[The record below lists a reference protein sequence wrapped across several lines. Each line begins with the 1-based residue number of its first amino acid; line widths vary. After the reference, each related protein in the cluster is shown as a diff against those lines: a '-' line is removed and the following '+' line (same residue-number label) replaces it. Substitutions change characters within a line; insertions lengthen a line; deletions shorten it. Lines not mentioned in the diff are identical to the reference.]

1 MKKLF
6 LLFLFFI
13 ALKVNA
19 QKKPLDHTVYDGWQ
33 SISERM
39 ISNDGA
45 YVVYN
50 INPQEGNGELVIQ
63 NPLTKFKKV
72 IPRGYSASITEDSKY
87 LLFKIKPLFQDTRQ
101 AKIKKKKTDDMP
113 KDSLGIM
120 ELGSDSII
128 KIARVKNYKSPQKG
142 FGFVAYQL
150 EKKLPDTIKKK
161 VVADSLKIKNDMLAK
176 LADSFI
182 RKSIDSVKGN
192 ITREELMV
200 IANKAAAQI
209 IFKGK
214 DIADADGEETTVAA
228 TTEGTDLIL
237 KNLFNGN
244 EITFKLVTDF
254 YFDKQGKI
262 LLIETSKKSKDS
274 LSKALVLL
282 YHLATQKTDTLLK
295 GFNDAKNFAMDEAGN
310 QFAFVAERDS
320 SEKYVQKFYKLFYY
334 TAGQDSAKIIV
345 DKFTTGMPL
354 GFTVSE
360 NATIEFSK
368 DGGKLYF
375 GNAPIRSPKDTTLVD
390 FELAKLDIWNYK
402 DDYLQT
408 QQLKNLDTELK
419 RSYTAVYHIYKNKLV
434 QLGADDAE
442 TITIVNE
449 GNADWVLAESNKGN
463 RVEGQWNGRTKSTA
477 CIINS
482 NTGQRKIIYKNQQI
496 NATPSP
502 AGKFVYWYNVAQK
515 NYFTYEVATGIT
527 SNISG
532 SVKVAL
538 YDEENDVP
546 DLPNNYGVMG
556 WQDGDSALY
565 VYDRFNIWSLHP
577 LNTATSKLLFA
588 DNKRQSGNILRYIN
602 TDKEHRSFSSA
613 KPYLFSGFNRNNKQS
628 GLFISAIPNANTF
641 NEIMYEKQSATSRHL
656 LSKNN
661 QALAFSIESYGM
673 APDIYYYNISEA
685 FKIPVIDSMGN
696 LVGGVSNSITRLSN
710 INPQQNNYNWGTAE
724 LFSWKTYTG
733 KMSTGI
739 VYKPA
744 DFDPKKKYP
753 MISYFYEKLSDGLYT
768 YHNPAPTA
776 SRLNISFF
784 VSRGYIVFA
793 PDISYTTGHPGN
805 DAYNSIVSG
814 ARALVKLG
822 FVDSTKLG
830 LQGQSWG
837 GYQTAYLI
845 TKTTL
850 FAAAWAGAPVV
861 NMTSA
866 YGGIRWE
873 SGVNRQF
880 QYEKGQSR
888 IGANLWEKPQLYIE
902 NSPLF
907 YLPKVKTPIAIMS
920 NDADGAV
927 PWYQGM
933 ELFTALRRLGKP
945 VWLLNYNGEAHNL
958 VERRNR
964 KDIQIRE
971 QQFFDWLLKG
981 EKPAPW
987 LSDGVPAIDKGK
999 DWGL

>member
-1 MKKLF
+1 MKKLLF
-6 LLFLFFI
+6 PFLFLI
-13 ALKVNA
+13 SINATA
-19 QKKPLDHTVYDGWQ
+19 QKKPLDHTVYDRWQ
-33 SISERM
+33 SINERM

-45 YVVYN
+45 FVVYTV
-50 INPQEGNGELVIQ
+50 NPQEGDGDLVIQ
-63 NPLTKFKKV
+63 NPTTKYKKV
-72 IPRGYSASITEDSKY
+72 IPRGYNATITEDSKY

-101 AKIKKKKTDDMP
+101 AKIKKKKADEMP
-113 KDSLGIM
+113 KDSLGII
-120 ELGSDSII
+120 ELGKDSVF
-128 KIARVKNYKSPQKG
+128 KIARVKNYKSPEKG
-142 FGFVAYQL
+142 VGFIAYQL
-150 EKKLPDTIKKK
+150 EKTLPDTTKKK
-161 VVADSLKIKNDMLAK
+161 LVSDSIKIKNDLLVK
-176 LADSFI
+176 LADSLI
-182 RKSIDSVKGN
+182 RKSIDSIKGN
-192 ITREELMV
+192 ITKEELIV
-200 IANKAAAQI
+200 IANNAAAQI
-209 IFKGK
+209 ILEGK
-214 DIADADGEETTVAA
+214 DIADAEGDEATAGAA
-228 TTEGTDLIL
+228 TEGTDLIL
-237 KNLFNGN
+237 KNLSSNK
-244 EITFKLVTDF
+244 ETIFKLATEF
-254 YFDKQGKI
+254 YFDKQGNT

-282 YHLATQKTDTLLK
+282 YHLATQKTDTILK

-320 SEKYVQKFYKLFYY
+320 SEKSLQKFYKLFYY
-334 TAGQDSAKIIV
+334 TAGQDSAKILV
-345 DKFTTGMPL
+345 DKSIIGMPL

-360 NATIEFSK
+360 NAKVEFSK
-368 DGGKLYF
+368 DGSKLFF

-390 FELAKLDIWNYK
+390 FETAKLDIWNYK

-408 QQLKNLDTELK
+408 QQLKNMDNELK

-463 RVEGQWNGRTKSTA
+463 RVEGQWIGRTKSTA
-477 CIINS
+477 YIINS
-482 NTGQRKIIYKNQQI
+482 STGERKIIYQNQRL
-496 NATPSP
+496 NAAPSP
-502 AGKFVYWYNVAQK
+502 AGKFVYWYDAALK

-527 SNISG
+527 RNVSA
-532 SVKVAL
+532 SVKVPL

-556 WQDGDSALY
+556 WQDGDSALF
-565 VYDRFNIWSLHP
+565 VYDRFNVWSLHP
-577 LNTATSKLLFA
+577 INNGVPKILFA
-588 DNKRQSGNILRYIN
+588 GNSRQTTTMLRFIN
-602 TDKEHRSFSSA
+602 TDKDHRSFSFA
-613 KPYLFSGFNRNNKQS
+613 KTYLFSSFNRSNKQS
-628 GLFISAIPNANTF
+628 GLFISPILNANTSD
-641 NEIMYEKQSATSRHL
+641 EIVYEKQSAASRHL
-656 LSKNN
+656 RSKNN
-661 QALAFSIESYGM
+661 VALSFSIESFGKS
-673 APDIYYYNISEA
+673 PDIYYYDIKPAS
-685 FKIPVIDSMGN
+685 KIPVIDSMGN
-696 LVGGVSNSITRLSN
+696 ILASKYFINTQLSN
-710 INPQQNNYNWGTAE
+710 INPQQKDYNWGTAE
-724 LFSWKTYTG
+724 IFSWKTYTG
-733 KMSTGI
+733 KTSTGI
-739 VYKPA
+739 VYKPEN
-744 DFDPKKKYP
+744 FDPKKKYP

-768 YHNPAPTA
+768 YHNPAPTP

-845 TKTTL
+845 TKTKL
-850 FAAAWAGAPVV
+850 FTAAWAGAPVA

-873 SGVNRQF
+873 SGLNRQM
-880 QYEKGQSR
+880 QYEKQQSR
-888 IGANLWEKPQLYIE
+888 IGATLWEKPQLYIE

-907 YLPKVKTPIAIMS
+907 HLPKVQTPLVIMS

-927 PWYQGM
+927 PWYQGI

-958 VERRNR
+958 IERRNR
-964 KDIQIRE
+964 KDIQVRE

-981 EKPAPW
+981 EKPARW
-987 LSDGVPAIDKGK
+987 LSEGVPAIDKGK